1 MDLIFYKLSSAK
13 LECWSYLKGFDG
25 LPASEIV
32 SKFKEKFGLKTEL
45 KINTEYEYS
54 KTFEFGPSDDQ
65 FLFKVFRY
73 TVEDQDGIVELERQI
88 GKEVFITEYIN
99 FYLTEEKPN

>member
-13 LECWSYLKGFDG
+13 LGCWSHLNGSGG

-45 KINTEYEYS
+45 KINTEDEYS

-65 FLFKVFRY
+65 SLFKVFRY
-73 TVEDQDGIVELERQI
+73 TAEDQDRIVELERQI
-88 GKEVFITEYIN
+88 GKEVFITEYID
-99 FYLTEEKPN
+99 FCLTGEKPN